1 MRAVKFEST
10 LMLFSLMALP
20 GPLLGQLV
28 EKYEP
33 PKAQCCLLFQ
43 AQHLVEQLQDWNQL
57 GRYHE
62 DNQKLQA
69 EPPQPGRVV
78 FLGDSITDGW
88 DLKRD
93 FPGKPYVNRGISGQ
107 TTPQMLVRMFPDV
120 IDLRPAAV
128 ILLAGTNDISANTGP
143 ETLKMVEE
151 NIQAITELA
160 QKHDIQVILCSV
172 MPVSD
177 YTKNKQTVHRPPADI
192 LRLNAWLRAY
202 AAESHA
208 VYADYHSATVDAQ
221 GMLKDG
227 FSDDGPHPNV
237 KGYALVAPVAQAA
250 IETAL
255 SGSIH

>member
-1 MRAVKFEST
+1 MRTFKFENT
-10 LMLFSLMALP
+10 LILFSLMGLP
-20 GPLLGQLV
+20 APLFAQLV

-33 PKAQCCLLFQ
+33 PKAQCCLLGQ
-43 AQHLVEQLQDWNQL
+43 AQRLVDQLQDWNQL

-93 FPGKPYVNRGISGQ
+93 FPGKPYVNRGIGGQ

-160 QKHDIQVILCSV
+160 QRHDIKVILCSV

-192 LRLNAWLRAY
+192 LKLNAWLRTY
-202 AAESHA
+202 ADETHA
-208 VYADYHSATVDAQ
+208 VYADYYSEMVDAQ

-227 FSDDGPHPNV
+227 FSDDGLHPNA

-250 IETAL
+250 IARAL
-255 SGSIH
+255 AGSSH